1 MVKEDKNLT
10 GNARFEG
17 FCIDLLKWIA
27 RQVGFQYAIRLVPDH
42 MYGVYDPKTKEW
54 NGIVRELMEKRADLA
69 VASMT
74 INYARESVI
83 DFTKP
88 FMNLGIGILFK
99 VPSSQ
104 PTRLFS
110 FMNPLAVEIW
120 LYVLAAYMLVSFTL
134 FVMARFSP
142 YEWNNP
148 HPCLGE
154 SDIVE
159 NQFSVSN
166 SFWFITGT
174 FLRQGSGLNPKVH
187 LTRCSATGL
196 FLCRSITPTTK
207 SRPLSPSSF
216 ITAEEV
222 CGFLKGDSLWLKKRT
237 TDYGIRMVVVSA
249 VVSGKFERNARSCMM
264 RLPGKVYRATLYSDF
279 CEIEA

>member
-1 MVKEDKNLT
+1 MVKDEKNLT
-10 GNARFEG
+10 GNARYEG

-27 RQVGFQYAIRLVPDH
+27 AQVGFQYTIRLVPDN

-54 NGIVRELMEKRADLA
+54 NGIVRQLMEKRADLA

-88 FMNLGIGILFK
+88 FMNLGIEDELRSAWTRCGVRDAQQVGGDLILELHFRPK
-99 VPSSQ
+99 VPTSQ

-148 HPCLGE
+148 HPCHQE

-174 FLRQGSGLNPKVH
+174 FLRQGSGLNPKTSCSLH
-187 LTRCSATGL
+187 LVGPLGL
-196 FLCRSITPTTK
+196 FALKPRKESPQKGVTFLLWFSFSCPT
-207 SRPLSPSSF
+207 S
-216 ITAEEV
+216 
-222 CGFLKGDSLWLKKRT
+222 DS
-237 TDYGIRMVVVSA
+237 GI
-249 VVSGKFERNARSCMM
+249 
-264 RLPGKVYRATLYSDF
+264 L
-279 CEIEA
+279 

>member
-1 MVKEDKNLT
+1 MRHSNKNADKPSPKSTPRPSCCDSHSRSPFSPLP
-10 GNARFEG
+10 
-17 FCIDLLKWIA
+17 LL
-27 RQVGFQYAIRLVPDH
+27 Q
-42 MYGVYDPKTKEW
+42 
-54 NGIVRELMEKRADLA
+54 RADLA

-99 VPSSQ
+99 VPTSQ

-148 HPCLGE
+148 HPCHQE

-174 FLRQGSGLNPKVH
+174 FLRQGSGLNPKV
-187 LTRCSATGL
+187 
-196 FLCRSITPTTK
+196 
-207 SRPLSPSSF
+207 
-216 ITAEEV
+216 
-222 CGFLKGDSLWLKKRT
+222 
-237 TDYGIRMVVVSA
+237 
-249 VVSGKFERNARSCMM
+249 
-264 RLPGKVYRATLYSDF
+264 
-279 CEIEA
+279 